1 MVNNLISSLSRQN
14 NANLINYCSN
24 KQNNQQVPKQDAPKQ
39 DSNTPPTHKT
49 FKTINPFY
57 KTSGNGSSGGKG
69 GNPFGDEKSIYGFLI
84 GFTLI
89 IAYAFYA
96 NRYREIKWR
105 DFLSEYLLQNRV
117 DHLEVVNKRWVRV
130 ILDKSHNEPVCVKII
145 LFFFIK
151 TPILND
157 KGNTMVYDWFS

>member
-57 KTSGNGSSGGKG
+57 KTSG
-69 GNPFGDEKSIYGFLI
+69 
-84 GFTLI
+84 I